1 MEGASE
7 LCQQSIAESTHF
19 FSTTDIF
26 GRNTPFSARFRNSLT
41 LKRLCSLRIAQ
52 HSTFNSP
59 HYKTCLFAMRNTPN
73 GGAIRYLSQLERCLP
88 ASGSHVFVA
97 SIPQK
102 RPFRSLVHAKI
113 RHNFLTKNPDRFIH
127 CSLSTQSPCHCPG
140 RRSSQVGKHG
150 TDPMLRP
157 PTQPR
162 NGQMVAKIPQIQP
175 QIPII
180 RPMGRGYSRF
190 FVVSLQSNRVVGR

>member
-1 MEGASE
+1 
-7 LCQQSIAESTHF
+7 
-19 FSTTDIF
+19 
-26 GRNTPFSARFRNSLT
+26 
-41 LKRLCSLRIAQ
+41 
-52 HSTFNSP
+52 
-59 HYKTCLFAMRNTPN
+59 MRKTPN
-73 GGAIRYLSQLERCLP
+73 GGAVRHLSQLERCLV

-113 RHNFLTKNPDRFIH
+113 RHNFLTKNPDRLIH
-127 CSLSTQSPCHCPG
+127 CSLSAQSPCHCPW

-162 NGQMVAKIPQIQP
+162 NGQMVAEIPQIQP

-190 FVVSLQSNRVVGR
+190 FVVSLQSNRVVGWRPFTLWWGQQANTTLHAGRTAR